1 MPQLPTSTTLENKI
15 KKKFKKNS
23 YPLVASVSVS

>member
-15 KKKFKKNS
+15 KKNKIKNS